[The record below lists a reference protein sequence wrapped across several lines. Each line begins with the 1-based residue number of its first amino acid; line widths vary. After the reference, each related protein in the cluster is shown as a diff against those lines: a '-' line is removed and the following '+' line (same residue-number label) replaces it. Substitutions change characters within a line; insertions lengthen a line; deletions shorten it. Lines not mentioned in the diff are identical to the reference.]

1 MHIPDLNS
9 QGRALVRR
17 IFLITILVLSSGL
30 NTVTTSYYS
39 FQNRHLT
46 VFVKYFDDVIY
57 WKTQLLIDKT
67 LPKTYCK
74 LIKLIPKSD
83 ICCMVACI

>member
-39 FQNRHLT
+39 FKNRHLT
-46 VFVKYFDDVIY
+46 VFVI
-57 WKTQLLIDKT
+57 TT
-67 LPKTYCK
+67 LFMENLTFNRQNTT
-74 LIKLIPKSD
+74 
-83 ICCMVACI
+83 